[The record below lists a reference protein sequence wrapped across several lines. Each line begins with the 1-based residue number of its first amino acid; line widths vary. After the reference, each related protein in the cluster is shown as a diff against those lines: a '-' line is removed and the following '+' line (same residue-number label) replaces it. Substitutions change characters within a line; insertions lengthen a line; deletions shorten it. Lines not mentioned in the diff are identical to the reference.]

1 MYEAREKLKLKKKKN
16 IEKKEKKRRNAR
28 ISSKIELITRLY
40 ITVTG

>member
-1 MYEAREKLKLKKKKN
+1 MYEAREKLKLKKKK
-16 IEKKEKKRRNAR
+16 IGKKEKKQRNAR